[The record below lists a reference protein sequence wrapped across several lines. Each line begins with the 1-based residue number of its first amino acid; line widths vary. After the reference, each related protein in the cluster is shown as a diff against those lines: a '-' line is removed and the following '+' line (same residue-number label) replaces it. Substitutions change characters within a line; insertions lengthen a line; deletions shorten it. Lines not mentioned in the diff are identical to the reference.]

1 VAGDVA
7 ALLSFALARNR
18 EEAVEAVRTG
28 PAADGHSNAT
38 GSSSSSSS
46 SSVVRSKDEILL
58 QAVVPGATSTSTTL
72 DGECLAMLLH
82 QFVHTKSILL
92 LAELVE

>member
-28 PAADGHSNAT
+28 PAADGYSNAT
-38 GSSSSSSS
+38 GSSS

-58 QAVVPGATSTSTTL
+58 QAVVPGATSTSTTP
-72 DGECLAMLLH
+72 DGECLAMLLY